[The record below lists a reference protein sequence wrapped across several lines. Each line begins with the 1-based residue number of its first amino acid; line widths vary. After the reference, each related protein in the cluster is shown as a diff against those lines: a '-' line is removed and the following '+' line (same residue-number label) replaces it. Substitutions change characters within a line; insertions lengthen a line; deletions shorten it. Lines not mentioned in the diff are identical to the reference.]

1 MQGKLVGGRYRIE
14 QRLGKGAFGETYK
27 AYDAHLPKHPYCV
40 VKHLR
45 PINTSPQVLEIAK
58 RLFYKEAEIL
68 AELGEHPQIP
78 RLYAYFVE
86 GEDFYLVQEF
96 VDGHSLDQEMQ
107 GQWSPEKVHDFV
119 VEMMNLLEFVHSK
132 GVIHRDIKPTNILRR
147 KADNKLVLI
156 DFGAIKEVSQTA
168 MADSGLLTT
177 SIVIGT
183 RGYMAPE
190 QAYGKPRFGSD
201 IYSVGMIAIEAL
213 TGKKLR
219 ELDED
224 TDTGELLWKGQVS
237 HAGSLVD
244 IVSKMTLYDHKARY
258 KKTNQVLIDLMSL
271 AEFKT
276 APTQEQP
283 STPVEAPTD
292 TESNSE
298 VVITNQ
304 LPVETQ
310 KQEEIKEPT
319 IPKTKIIGENKT
331 TERQSVTNKDRR
343 VSRRRKVSTSVVT
356 SVIFLVIIFLVGPS
370 SEVQSILQQMFYN
383 SNIPDDTITTIL
395 IVIGILYTPSGILSL
410 FLLKLYLPALV
421 ALIIVIFSAGWVAL
435 DSRKIG
441 FIRWCR
447 FIRQR
452 GIPNPPDS
460 LGSIVIALVFNVVL
474 SWIGVFPAYLLIRQI
489 ILRGEAKIKDKQANE
504 LINEMEAKIKD
515 KQANELIN
523 VNEMVVSCIKVSIA
537 FCIYSACI
545 FFVVMATVP
554 PSKIVLRVAQEILS
568 AYPFDFTN
576 EVKRDR
582 LIAKLDDLLERE
594 PDNVKALVFR
604 GKAKYIKGD
613 RQGGV
618 NDFQEAI
625 KLDDSQRSSLS
636 GFLIEVGDEKYNAN
650 DYKGAI
656 NNYNHAIRLNPKD
669 VLGYFNRGRARYK
682 NGDRQGGVNDFQEA
696 IKLDDSQRY
705 SVSSFLNKIGDEK
718 YIASDYKG
726 AINDYNYA
734 IQLNPKYDIAYNN
747 RGYAKN
753 ELGDYRG
760 AIKDYDRAI
769 QLNPND
775 AIAYKNRG
783 DAKTKLGNYRGAIQ
797 DYDRAI
803 QLNPNY
809 TNAYFWRGYTKNE
822 LGDYRG
828 AIQDYDRAIQL
839 DTNDARAYHNRG
851 YAKAGLGDY
860 RGAIQD
866 YDRAIQLD
874 TKDATFYLSRGVSRL
889 KLGDKYSAREDLLKA
904 RKLYQQSGNTKSVA
918 DVDSWLRDL

>member
-298 VVITNQ
+298 VVTTNQ
-304 LPVETQ
+304 PPVETQ
-310 KQEEIKEPT
+310 KQEEIKQPT
-319 IPKTKIIGENKT
+319 IRKTELIDGNVT
-331 TERQSVTNKDRR
+331 TEKQLVTAQDRR
-343 VSRRRKVSTSVVT
+343 VVRGEGTAWLVALLVTFGIFVIMLVTPAYVS
-356 SVIFLVIIFLVGPS
+356 L
-370 SEVQSILQQMFYN
+370 
-383 SNIPDDTITTIL
+383 L
-395 IVIGILYTPSGILSL
+395 IVIGSAIWAAFDAHKLGLSRYETGLHSPIALFAGILG
-410 FLLKLYLPALV
+410 
-421 ALIIVIFSAGWVAL
+421 IWIV
-435 DSRKIG
+435 
-441 FIRWCR
+441 
-447 FIRQR
+447 
-452 GIPNPPDS
+452 
-460 LGSIVIALVFNVVL
+460 
-474 SWIGVFPAYLLIRQI
+474 VFPWYLIVRAS
-489 ILRGEAKIKDKQANE
+489 ILRGEAELKTSNSVLIDGVRLFLLIISVICPFIYLPSVAYIINNIKNNINNIIFISFVSSTLTPEE
-504 LINEMEAKIKD
+504 LLA
-515 KQANELIN
+515 
-523 VNEMVVSCIKVSIA
+523 
-537 FCIYSACI
+537 SAI
-545 FFVVMATVP
+545 RSYYLEQNYADA
-554 PSKIVLRVAQEILS
+554 IQ
-568 AYPFDFTN
+568 
-576 EVKRDR
+576 
-582 LIAKLDDLLERE
+582 KLDALLKKQ
-594 PDNVKALVFR
+594 PDNIDALILR
-604 GKAKYIKGD
+604 GKAKYESGNS
-613 RQGGV
+613 QGGV
-618 NDFQEAI
+618 NDFQKAI
-625 KLDDSQRSSLS
+625 KLDDSQRSS
-636 GFLIEVGDEKYNAN
+636 
-650 DYKGAI
+650 
-656 NNYNHAIRLNPKD
+656 
-669 VLGYFNRGRARYK
+669 
-682 NGDRQGGVNDFQEA
+682 
-696 IKLDDSQRY
+696 
-705 SVSSFLNKIGDEK
+705 VSIFLNKIGD
-718 YIASDYKG
+718 ARLLNGDDKG
-726 AINDYNYA
+726 AINDYSYA
-734 IQLNPKYDIAYNN
+734 IQLD
-747 RGYAKN
+747 
-753 ELGDYRG
+753 
-760 AIKDYDRAI
+760 
-769 QLNPND
+769 PND
-775 AIAYKNRG
+775 AV
-783 DAKTKLGNYRGAIQ
+783 
-797 DYDRAI
+797 
-803 QLNPNY
+803 
-809 TNAYFWRGYTKNE
+809 
-822 LGDYRG
+822 
-828 AIQDYDRAIQL
+828 
-839 DTNDARAYHNRG
+839 AYHNRG
-851 YAKAGLGDY
+851 YVKQ
-860 RGAIQD
+860 RT
-866 YDRAIQLD
+866 R
-874 TKDATFYLSRGVSRL
+874 
-889 KLGDKYSAREDLLKA
+889 
-904 RKLYQQSGNTKSVA
+904 
-918 DVDSWLRDL
+918 